1 MLEKMAKRKSDKL
14 YLALVDFDK
23 VPELREQ
30 HGITA
35 IPTTSVF
42 YKGNVLDLVEGNSWS
57 QIVPLVNAAAKI
69 V

>member
-1 MLEKMAKRKSDKL
+1 MLERMAKRKSDKI

-23 VPELREQ
+23 VPELQ
-30 HGITA
+30 AAHGITS

-42 YKGNVLDLVEGNSWS
+42 YKGDVYDLVEGTSWG
-57 QIVPLVNAAAKI
+57 QIVPLVNEASKI